1 VAWTAAASEPG
12 GPVERLLSSFELSFA
27 DDEWRIVLWYLGP
40 LHGWEG
46 EVTDPL
52 ENAFC
57 EAGRSPWG

>member
-46 EVTDPL
+46 EMTDPL